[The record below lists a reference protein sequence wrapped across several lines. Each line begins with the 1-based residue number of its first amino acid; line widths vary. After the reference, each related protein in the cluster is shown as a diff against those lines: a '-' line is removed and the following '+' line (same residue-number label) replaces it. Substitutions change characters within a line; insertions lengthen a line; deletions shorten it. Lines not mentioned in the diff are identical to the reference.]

1 VQAKL
6 LVAGKRSGKA
16 LVVGRQDLLQALSA
30 SSALAVAFDGV
41 WVGRAG
47 FVQYLRLARQGA
59 SVIKLVP
66 EDGRLKV
73 VFGALGQGVINSGR
87 WVPEKR
93 RVEAQFGALQVQV
106 SPRARY
112 VPNVGAGD
120 LADALTRALAST
132 LFSEDALGN
141 IAFLADGETLTIR
154 ATDGT
159 VLFETVVP
167 VAGVEGQAVVWRK
180 EAQEIAR
187 ALKRA
192 SRARVEIRRTEGT
205 TNIGGQTVQTES
217 ARVACLAGPYEFLTT
232 ELVPRGPHLR
242 HDTVGAILNTEAKAT
257 AFVGPKEFAELLRGV
272 WMLAGGEGKER
283 QWAPISLIL
292 HPGRLVL
299 ESRGTQDAS
308 VGLEAHGR
316 GRAEHHLNATVLLR
330 ALKAFS
336 GASPIE
342 FALPGT
348 QDKPIV
354 ISSDDTRVAVLGLR
368 GEPAAQPA
376 EEAPSTEEEE
386 QEVAAQVAEDVAA
399 IGEAEVEAE
408 EAELAEAAEEME
420 EEEAEL
426 APVS

>member
-1 VQAKL
+1 MQAKL

-41 WVGRAG
+41 WVGRTGLIA
-47 FVQYLRLARQGA
+47 YLRLARQGA

-66 EDGRLKV
+66 EGSRLKV
-73 VFGALGQGVINSGR
+73 MFGALGQGVINSGR

-93 RVEAQFGALQVQV
+93 RGEAQLGALQVQV

-120 LADALTRALAST
+120 LADALARALAST

-141 IAFLADGETLTIR
+141 IAFLADGESLTIR
-154 ATDGT
+154 ATDRT

-167 VAGVEGQAVVWRK
+167 VAGVEGEAVVWRK
-180 EAQEIAR
+180 EAQEVAR

-232 ELVPRGPHLR
+232 ELVPRGPLLNHETIEGFFKA
-242 HDTVGAILNTEAKAT
+242 DAVGT
-257 AFVGPKEFAELLRGV
+257 AFVGPKEFGELLRWV
-272 WMLAGGEGKER
+272 CMLAGGEGKER
-283 QWAPISLIL
+283 RWAPISLIIR
-292 HPGRLVL
+292 PGRLVL

-308 VGLEAHGR
+308 AELEVYGK
-316 GRAEHHLNATVLLR
+316 GRAEYSLNATVLLR
-330 ALKAFS
+330 ALKGFS
-336 GASPIE
+336 GAQPIE
-342 FALPGT
+342 FAVPAG

-354 ISSDDTRVAVLGLR
+354 ISSGDTRVVVLGLR
-368 GEPAAQPA
+368 GEPAARPA
-376 EEAPSTEEEE
+376 KETPASEEEE
-386 QEVAAQVAEDVAA
+386 EVAAQVAEDVAA

-420 EEEAEL
+420 AEEAEL